1 MKTPTNRR
9 LVTAVRI
16 QKAVAAVTL
25 VAGGALAVAPRIGS
39 RPMGLGDEHLGI
51 RAAGIADLVLLLALV
66 AGGSRSSWMF
76 GRSALSLAQ
85 ASYLDAVAPR
95 SNRPGVTRAGAGA
108 MLALTIMDA
117 ATAIQLCR
125 LDRAAVENADGRRR
139 LP

>member
-1 MKTPTNRR
+1 VN
-9 LVTAVRI
+9 AVRI

-39 RPMGLGDEHLGI
+39 GPMGLGDEHHGV

-66 AGGSRSSWMF
+66 TGGSRSSWMF

-95 SNRPGVTRAGAGA
+95 SNRPGVVRAGAGA
-108 MLALTIMDA
+108 MLALSIMDA
-117 ATAIQLCR
+117 ATA
-125 LDRAAVENADGRRR
+125 VELRRR
-139 LP
+139 HRWPRQSGP